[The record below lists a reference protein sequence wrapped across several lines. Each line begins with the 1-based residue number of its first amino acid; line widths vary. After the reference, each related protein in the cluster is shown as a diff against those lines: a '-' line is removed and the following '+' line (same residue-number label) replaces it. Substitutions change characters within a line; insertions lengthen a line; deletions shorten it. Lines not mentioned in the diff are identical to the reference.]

1 MIAVLSQFI
10 PWEAVAAI
18 VAAIMAGLGL
28 WFSGRKS
35 AKTDAKVKDLEDAV
49 EGHEVRNEVENRI
62 ASEHDAARRLRERW
76 SE

>member
-10 PWEAVAAI
+10 PWEAVAGIFLGA
-18 VAAIMAGLGL
+18 MAFLGV

-35 AKTDAKVKDLEDAV
+35 AKNDAKVKDLEDAV